1 MERHFRKCQGTVKSG
16 PRKGEP
22 CDRWAIKGGTVCPVH
37 GGSAG
42 QVKRA
47 AARNLTLARAQRMV
61 ELAGVDMDP
70 IAHLLD
76 CLHRAAALVN
86 VWGIM
91 VAALDDV
98 GQEEADADG
107 RLRGE
112 LRYAGAPEDSYD
124 ELAVST
130 NERLLGFNYRGEA
143 TIHPFVAEYNQALE
157 RRAKFAK
164 MCVDAGVSERQIQ
177 LAERL
182 GEQLSALFERTMAA
196 IEGLSEEQRLMAARA
211 YAREI
216 AALERPAIDGTAR
229 SAT

>member
-1 MERHFRKCQGTVKSG
+1 MKCRARKRDGT
-16 PRKGEP
+16 P
-22 CDRWAIKGGTVCPVH
+22 CSAWAIRGATVCRVH
-37 GGSAG
+37 GGRAP

-47 AARNLTLARAQRMV
+47 AARNVALARAGRMV
-61 ELAGVDMDP
+61 ELSGVDMDP

-76 CLHRAAALVN
+76 CLHRAATLVH
-86 VWGIM
+86 VWGLM
-91 VAALDDV
+91 VAALDDA
-98 GQEEADADG
+98 GEEEAEAGD

-112 LRYAGAPEDSYD
+112 LHYSAAPEDSFD
-124 ELAVST
+124 ELSVTT

-143 TIHPFVAEYNQALE
+143 AIHPFVAEYNQALE